1 MKLFIYNREK
11 CISGTTSAGQRSIRM
26 DRNGCIFLSSAL
38 VQELGLQAGS
48 MAVLVGDE
56 DDPRQWFLCIVD
68 DEGGFPVRLK
78 KRKRYNSKGMPEEYC
93 YGAVFNCS
101 YLCHKILDNVGA
113 DKSATF
119 MLATA
124 PVEMEGLKLYKI
136 LTSNPITRPDRKY
149 VRKKDKAQMEI

>member
-11 CISGTTSAGQRSIRM
+11 CMLSVAQEGQRSIRT

-38 VQELGLQAGS
+38 VQELGLQEGS

-56 DDPRQWFLCIVD
+56 DDPKQWFLCIVD

-78 KRKRYNSKGMPEEYC
+78 KRKRYNSKGLQEEYC

-101 YLCHKILDNVGA
+101 YLCHKILDNSWCGQVGYLYA
-113 DKSATF
+113 GYGTGGNGGVEVIQDTYFKSHHQA
-119 MLATA
+119 
-124 PVEMEGLKLYKI
+124 
-136 LTSNPITRPDRKY
+136 
-149 VRKKDKAQMEI
+149 

>member
-1 MKLFIYNREK
+1 MLSVAQE
-11 CISGTTSAGQRSIRM
+11 GQRSIRT

-38 VQELGLQAGS
+38 VQELGLQEGS

-56 DDPRQWFLCIVD
+56 DDPKQWFLCIVD

-78 KRKRYNSKGMPEEYC
+78 KRKRYNSKGLQEEYC

-124 PVEMEGLKLYKI
+124 PMEMEGLKL
-136 LTSNPITRPDRKY
+136 
-149 VRKKDKAQMEI
+149 

>member
-11 CISGTTSAGQRSIRM
+11 CMLSVAQEGQRSIRM

-38 VQELGLQAGS
+38 VQELGLQEGS

-78 KRKRYNSKGMPEEYC
+78 KRKRRHS
-93 YGAVFNCS
+93 
-101 YLCHKILDNVGA
+101 L
-113 DKSATF
+113 
-119 MLATA
+119 
-124 PVEMEGLKLYKI
+124 
-136 LTSNPITRPDRKY
+136 
-149 VRKKDKAQMEI
+149 

>member
-11 CISGTTSAGQRSIRM
+11 CMLSVAQEGQRSIRM
-26 DRNGCIFLSSAL
+26 DRNGCIFLSGAL

-93 YGAVFNCS
+93 QIPLPGLTGNMS
-101 YLCHKILDNVGA
+101 ERRTEHKWKYE
-113 DKSATF
+113 KSA
-119 MLATA
+119 L
-124 PVEMEGLKLYKI
+124 I
-136 LTSNPITRPDRKY
+136 
-149 VRKKDKAQMEI
+149 